1 MSMSNGTSHKNP
13 VRVLL
18 WSLPRSLSTVL
29 LKCLSQLGE
38 TQIINEPYI
47 TAYHMGPDRVQST
60 DQKKAKQSAE
70 NLAMFLEA
78 ARKMEAALPKSFDHR
93 KCTYNWVKTELE
105 AEYSNTKLVFCKDMA
120 YSVHDKYNSIPDGYR
135 HTFLI
140 RHPHRVFLSWKKMLG
155 KMIPQKFNLHELPA
169 SDFPAKYGFEELYD
183 LVEYMRNNGEPD
195 PIIIDAD
202 DLQNQP
208 GSILSQYLQDVGVT
222 SDNIED
228 LLQWEPGTAVV
239 TNWKASRMFM
249 LGNMTKDHGGFYEA
263 AMKSTKFNPTGDLP
277 TRDELSDDILKC
289 VDHSMP
295 FYEKLHA
302 MRIKP

>member
-1 MSMSNGTSHKNP
+1 MSNGTTHHNP

-18 WSLPRSLSTVL
+18 WSLPRSLSTVM
-29 LKCLSQLGE
+29 LKCLSQLDD

-47 TAYHMGPDRVQST
+47 TAYHMGPERVQGT
-60 DQKKAKQSAE
+60 DINKAKQSAE
-70 NLAMFLEA
+70 NLAKFMA
-78 ARKMEAALPKSFDHR
+78 AAKKMEFALPKAFDHR
-93 KCTYNWVKTELE
+93 NCTYNWVKTELE
-105 AEYSNTKLVFCKDMA
+105 AEYSVKNLVFCKDMA
-120 YSVHDKYNSIPDGYR
+120 YSVHGRYNSIPKDYR

-140 RHPHRVFLSWKKMLG
+140 RHPHKVYLSWKKMLG
-155 KMIPQKFNLHELPA
+155 KMIPQKFNLHELPT

-183 LVEYMRNNGEPD
+183 LVEHMRENGEPH

-202 DLQNQP
+202 DLQDHP
-208 GSILSQYLQDVGVT
+208 GSILSQYLQDIGVT
-222 SDNIED
+222 CDNVED
-228 LLQWEPGTAVV
+228 LLQWESGTSVM
-239 TNWKASRMFM
+239 TTWKASRMFI
-249 LGNMTKDHGGFYEA
+249 LGNMTKDHGGFYDT
-263 AMKSTKFNPTGDLP
+263 AMKSTKFNPANDLP